1 MLTEYLLSLLF
12 MIFYIEIIFLY
23 PWAVSYRDLGWFG
36 LFVRRWVH
44 YNWRL
49 CRQGRWI
56 WRSGLSKVYLG
67 EEG

>member
-36 LFVRRWVH
+36 FFVRRWVH
-44 YNWRL
+44 YNWRF

-56 WRSGLSKVYLG
+56 
-67 EEG
+67 